1 MKVITVQEL
10 KEKLDNK
17 EDIVFL
23 DVREPAEYA
32 EANIDGATLFPLG
45 KIATMQIEELE
56 DLREKEIVI
65 HCRSGAR
72 SMQACMLLEQLG
84 FKQTTNVQGGIM
96 AWLDAYG
103 AK

>member
-17 EDIVFL
+17 EEFVFL
-23 DVREPAEYA
+23 DVREPSEYA
-32 EANIDGATLFPLG
+32 EANIEGAKLYPLG
-45 KIATMQIEELE
+45 LIATMQIEELE
-56 DLREKEIVI
+56 DMREKPFII

-84 FKQTTNVQGGIM
+84 FKDTTNVQGGII
-96 AWLDAYG
+96 AWQAMG
-103 AK
+103 